1 MLGVVK
7 ADGVTVMHTMEKR
20 LEVRDIVFPIWQRTA
35 EVWVSDKDDVKNN
48 MEQEIFQNGILIHFY
63 VWRNWNEN
71 KCDLANKL
79 TNS

>member
-35 EVWVSDKDDVKNN
+35 EV
-48 MEQEIFQNGILIHFY
+48 
-63 VWRNWNEN
+63 
-71 KCDLANKL
+71 
-79 TNS
+79 